1 MIKMD
6 DKKNVE
12 AFKVCAEL
20 FYDKPWEALS
30 AEEIYEMSLSTNVDV
45 LRALRTIRYEAKLK
59 KDQLNFFSR
68 IFGGK
73 QL

>member
-1 MIKMD
+1 MD
-6 DKKNVE
+6 DKKNLE

-20 FYDKPWEALS
+20 FYDKPWEALC
-30 AEEIYEMSLSTNVDV
+30 AEEIYEMSQSTNVDV

-59 KDQLNFFSR
+59 KEQFNFFTK

-73 QL
+73 EL